1 MSVGETMFD
10 AQQIPKV
17 TARPALWRRF
27 AMAAAIAVAA
37 IVGQPAAPASA
48 ADAAVALDHYQGRSV
63 QLGLN
68 KSLVVDLPRDARD
81 VLVSSPKIADAVMR
95 SSRRAYLIG
104 MEVGSTNVFFF
115 DANGEQIAALE
126 VEVQRDTSELNRT
139 IAQMIPGSSVRAEA
153 MGENIVLTGAV
164 RTPLD
169 AQKAFDIAARYIGDK
184 EKVLSMVGAE
194 GSEQVSVKVQIV
206 EVKRTTLKQ
215 FGVDFPTAVNGIAT
229 NVFDAGKVAAGF
241 GVANAFGATNSSPTN
256 TLVGTWSP
264 SDGDSVSVAVRALER
279 QGLLRVL
286 AEPTLSAIS
295 GESAKFLAGGEFP
308 IPAGRDQ
315 DGNIIIEY
323 KEFGVGLGITPVVM
337 SGERISLRVS
347 SEVSELSDENQI
359 TLGNISIPSITV
371 RRAETTVELPSGGS
385 LVVAGLIKQDRNQVI
400 DGLPVVKDLPV
411 LGALFRSTDF
421 VNHETEMVAIVTPY
435 LVKPVAR
442 KELSMPNDNLH
453 APSDH
458 EQYLLGR
465 LNKIYG
471 VSGGQPQGPYHGQ
484 IGFIVK

>member
-1 MSVGETMFD
+1 MLNAVFTTGMPRL
-10 AQQIPKV
+10 AGV
-17 TARPALWRRF
+17 LRRTAL
-27 AMAAAIAVAA
+27 AAALAVAG
-37 IVGQPAAPASA
+37 VVSLPAAGVHA
-48 ADAAVALDHYQGRSV
+48 ADQQVALDQYGAQSV
-63 QLGLN
+63 SLGLN

-95 SSRRAYLIG
+95 STRRAYLIG
-104 MEVGSTNVFFF
+104 MEVGQTNVFFF

-126 VEVQRDTSELNRT
+126 VQVQHDTGHLGRT
-139 IAQMIPGSSVRAEA
+139 ISQLVPGSNVRVEG
-153 MGENIVLTGAV
+153 MNDGVVLSGTV
-164 RTPLD
+164 RSPLD
-169 AQKAFDIAARYIGDK
+169 AQKAMDIATRFIGDK
-184 EKVLSMVGAE
+184 EKVLSMIGAE
-194 GSEQVSVKVQIV
+194 SSEQVSVKVQVV
-206 EVKRTTLKQ
+206 EVKRSTLKQ
-215 FGVDFPTAVNGIAT
+215 FGVDFPTAINGVAT
-229 NVFDAGKVAAGF
+229 NILEGGKFAAGL
-241 GVANAFGATNSSPTN
+241 GIANAFGATNTAPSN
-256 TLVGTWSP
+256 TLFASWSSNGDTVG
-264 SDGDSVSVAVRALER
+264 VAIRALEK

-308 IPAGRDQ
+308 IPAGRDE

-323 KEFGVGLGITPVVM
+323 KEFGVGLGISPVVL

-359 TLGNISIPSITV
+359 TLGAISIPSITV

-385 LVVAGLIKQDRNQVI
+385 LVIAGLIKQDRNQVI
-400 DGLPVVKDLPV
+400 NGLPVVKDLPV

-421 VNHETEMVAIVTPY
+421 VNNETEMVAIVTPY
-435 LVKPVAR
+435 LVKPVAKR
-442 KELSMPNDNLH
+442 ELSTPGDNLH

-471 VSGGQPQGPYHGQ
+471 VSGAQPQGPYHGH